1 MSRAHTETSRVAV
14 SNRRGEQSS
23 QRRQAGFSLAELL
36 TVVAIMGF
44 IAMAS
49 ALAWQKTAAR
59 SRATSTARSLKLY
72 LHQAR
77 MKSIHQGVNHFVVV
91 DPQNGTLDI
100 YEDTGTTVGSFDN
113 ADPRVSRRGMGPG
126 TLLGLPT
133 GTASLTSPLDATTI
147 TNGWALPMPDS
158 GARWGSTLRGVMTT
172 PTGLIQSAE
181 ASPASIGTGLV
192 VFSTQ
197 DTTTAV
203 GIRGLEGSV
212 RSYELFDGTWRE
224 I

>member
-1 MSRAHTETSRVAV
+1 MSRSHTRTS
-14 SNRRGEQSS
+14 SS
-23 QRRQAGFSLAELL
+23 QAGFSLAELL

-49 ALAWQKTAAR
+49 AMAWQKTAAR
-59 SRATSTARSLKLY
+59 ARATSTARTLKLY
-72 LHQAR
+72 LHKAR

-91 DPQNGTLDI
+91 DPTNGTLDI
-100 YEDTGTTVGSFDN
+100 YEDTGTTVGSFDDD
-113 ADPRVSRRGMGPG
+113 DPRVSRKGMGPA
-126 TLLGLPT
+126 TVLGLPS
-133 GTASLTSPLDATTI
+133 GTASVISPVDSTTVN
-147 TNGWALPMPDS
+147 NGWALPLPDS
-158 GARWGSTLRGVMTT
+158 GARWGSKLRGVMTT
-172 PTGLIQSAE
+172 PTGLIKSAE

-192 VFSTQ
+192 VFSTK

-212 RSYELFDGTWRE
+212 RSYEFYDGKWRE

>member
-1 MSRAHTETSRVAV
+1 MSNSHIRANLGATAM
-14 SNRRGEQSS
+14 RR
-23 QRRQAGFSLAELL
+23 RRFGACRGQAGFSMAELL

-44 IAMAS
+44 IAVAS
-49 ALAWQKTAAR
+49 AVAWKQTAAR
-59 SRATSTARSLKLY
+59 SRATATARTLKLY

-91 DPQNGTLDI
+91 DPVNGTLDI
-100 YEDTGTTVGSFDN
+100 FEDTGTTVGSFDDD
-113 ADPRVSRRGMGPG
+113 DPRVARRAIGAG
-126 TLLGLPT
+126 TELGLPA
-133 GTASLTSPLDATTI
+133 GISSLTNPLDSTSVTS
-147 TNGWALPMPDS
+147 GWDLPLPDS
-158 GARWGSTLRGVMTT
+158 SARWGSTLRGVMTT

-181 ASPASIGTGLV
+181 ATPESIGTGLV

-212 RSYELFDGTWRE
+212 RSYELFDGKWRE

>member
-1 MSRAHTETSRVAV
+1 MSNSQIRT
-14 SNRRGEQSS
+14 GSS
-23 QRRQAGFSLAELL
+23 QAGFSLSELL

-59 SRATSTARSLKLY
+59 SRATSTARTLKLY

-91 DPQNGTLDI
+91 DPVNGTLNI
-100 YEDTGTTVGSFDN
+100 FEDTGTTVGSFDN
-113 ADPRVSRRGMGPG
+113 ADPRVNHMGMGPA
-126 TLLGLPT
+126 TVLGLPE
-133 GTASLTSPLDATTI
+133 GTASLTSPLDSTTVN
-147 TNGWALPMPDS
+147 NGWALPLPDS
-158 GARWGSTLRGVMTT
+158 TARWGSTLRGVMTT

-181 ASPASIGTGLV
+181 SSPASIGRGLV
-192 VFSTQ
+192 VFSTK

-212 RSYELFDGTWRE
+212 RSYEFYDGKWRE

>member
-1 MSRAHTETSRVAV
+1 M
-14 SNRRGEQSS
+14 
-23 QRRQAGFSLAELL
+23 AELL
-36 TVVAIMGF
+36 TVVALMGI
-44 IAMAS
+44 IAIAS
-49 ALAWQKTAAR
+49 ATAWRATAAR
-59 SRATSTARSLKLY
+59 ARATATARVLKLY
-72 LHQAR
+72 IHQAR

-91 DPQNGTLDI
+91 DPVNGTLDI

-113 ADPRVSRRGMGPG
+113 DDPRVNRRGIEQ
-126 TLLGLPT
+126 TTKLGLPPN
-133 GTASLTSPLDATTI
+133 TASLVSPLDSTTV
-147 TNGWALPMPDS
+147 TSGWSIPLPDQA
-158 GARWGSTLRGVMTT
+158 ARWGTTLRGVMTT

-181 ASPASIGTGLV
+181 ATPSSIASGLV

-212 RSYELFDGTWRE
+212 RSYELRDGKWRE